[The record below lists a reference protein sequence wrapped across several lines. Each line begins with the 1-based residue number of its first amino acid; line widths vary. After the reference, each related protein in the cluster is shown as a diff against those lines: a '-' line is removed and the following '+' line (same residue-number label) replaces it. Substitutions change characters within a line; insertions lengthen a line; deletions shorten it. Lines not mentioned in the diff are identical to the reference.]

1 MHPPRSTFCVAD
13 IFLYIS
19 ECLVFLLI
27 LSPNVALLHLHADPM
42 WDVWFLVNTLFSGSW
57 GCANRQACKS
67 HKTSAE
73 HHTFGFL
80 SGPRYWEFLMFLILR
95 KLGRTWNRKFRL
107 KMIWR
112 QVAKIQCPLQ
122 HQDARNWSL
131 SLRISWVLLLCGSV
145 WYQAACS
152 GDCLALPAGLVF
164 ALLFVRSRDGPVS
177 PGWAALQRKLKLF
190 VRFEFFEVYRS
201 SDSVQIVK
209 RSRKFENS
217 VNSFTDVKLRKLT
230 TFPLMATWSSFANS
244 CGSTAHRGAT
254 GLPEGSEPQVLR
266 RSNRHLNERLLGAMR
281 WIIHGWWL
289 NHPWLNISGI

>member
-1 MHPPRSTFCVAD
+1 
-13 IFLYIS
+13 
-19 ECLVFLLI
+19 
-27 LSPNVALLHLHADPM
+27 M
-42 WDVWFLVNTLFSGSW
+42 WDVWFLVNTLFSPHPQAVGSW

-80 SGPRYWEFLMFLILR
+80 SGPRYWEFLILILR

-145 WYQAACS
+145 WYQVACS

-244 CGSTAHRGAT
+244 CGSTAHRGGDWTSRGFRAT
-254 GLPEGSEPQVLR
+254 GLATVK
-266 RSNRHLNERLLGAMR
+266 
-281 WIIHGWWL
+281 
-289 NHPWLNISGI
+289 